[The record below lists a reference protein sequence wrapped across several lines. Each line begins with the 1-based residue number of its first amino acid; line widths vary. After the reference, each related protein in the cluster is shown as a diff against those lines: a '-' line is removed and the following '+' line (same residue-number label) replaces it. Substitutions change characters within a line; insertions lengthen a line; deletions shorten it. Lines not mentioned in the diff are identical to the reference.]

1 MFHENTIVAIQ
12 NFLFYTHTVYYSM
25 HGATAYSYVVVLYAE
40 YTAHRLKS
48 GQSNT
53 TVDFVLPSLSEC
65 EREISTLRELFL
77 YVIIYAKRQS
87 MYPEVKKQYSTNT
100 TITRYSLFK

>member
-12 NFLFYTHTVYYSM
+12 NFLFFTHTVYYSM
-25 HGATAYSYVVVLYAE
+25 LRSIVLYAE

-65 EREISTLRELFL
+65 EREISTLREFFL
-77 YVIIYAKRQS
+77 YIIIYAKRQS
-87 MYPEVKKQYSTNT
+87 MYPEVKNNT
-100 TITRYSLFK
+100 VQTQQ